1 MNHHNINS
9 LQGIQLTSPLTLSQR
24 LSKVGTSFARTF
36 ESLAYRDFRLLWFAS
51 LATSLAIQIQIY
63 ARGWLIFDL
72 TDSAVALTWVM
83 LSFWIPSSV
92 FSFLGG
98 ALGDR
103 IRKKTIMV
111 GAQVASM
118 LSALTFGTLI
128 LIGDEKVPF
137 WYFIVFGFFNGT
149 ILALSMPTRT
159 AVMPDLVAPRHLTN
173 ALSLSASTFN
183 LSRVVGIALG
193 GLLLSAIFLPLFS
206 PTISVGLLFL
216 CIASLYGCSIVGTL
230 LIHYQGNPTRVHK
243 KSLARDFWEGVVY
256 LRNSRVVVG
265 LLLMGLIP
273 TMFGFSA
280 QFLLPAFNGRL
291 FEGKSETLSGLLV
304 ALGVGAVL
312 GSLTIARYG
321 EVDQKGRLMY
331 VLAFLWA
338 FFLAILALSTT
349 YWVALIVLA
358 LVGASSAGLSSLNM
372 SVLQLIV
379 SAKMRSRIMAITW
392 ACFGLM
398 PIGMIPLG
406 FMAEKIGLQTA
417 FLSCAG
423 LMFVGIVCTH
433 FVAPEVAKIRR
444 GHKDHA
450 ATVQPS
456 QPHESED
463 WTEPRAT
470 PATK

>member
-1 MNHHNINS
+1 MTSS
-9 LQGIQLTSPLTLSQR
+9 LSLSQR
-24 LSKVGTSFARTF
+24 LARVGTSVARTF

-72 TDSAVALTWVM
+72 TSSEVALTWVM

-92 FSFLGG
+92 FSFFGG
-98 ALGDR
+98 ALADR

-128 LIGDEKVPF
+128 LLGDVHF

-173 ALSLSASTFN
+173 ALALSGSTFN

-193 GLLLSAIFLPLFS
+193 GLLLSSIFLPLFS
-206 PTISVGLLFL
+206 ATTSVGLLFL
-216 CIASLYGCSIVGTL
+216 CIATLYGCSIIGTS

-243 KSLARDFWEGVVY
+243 KSLARDFWEGVAYV
-256 LRNSRVVVG
+256 RNSRVVQG

-280 QFLLPAFNGRL
+280 QFLLPAFNGRI
-291 FEGKSETLSGLLV
+291 FDGKSGTLSGLLV
-304 ALGVGAVL
+304 ALGIGAVL
-312 GSLTIARYG
+312 GSLTIARFG
-321 EVDQKGRLMY
+321 EIDQKGRLMY

-338 FFLAILALSTT
+338 FFLAALALTKT
-349 YWVALIVLA
+349 YWLAIIVLA
-358 LVGASSAGLSSLNM
+358 LVGACSAGLSSLNM

-392 ACFGLM
+392 ASFGLM
-398 PIGMIPLG
+398 PVGMIPLG
-406 FMAEKIGLQTA
+406 FLAENIGLQTA

-423 LMFVGIVCTH
+423 LMFVGILSIH
-433 FVAPEVAKIRR
+433 FVAPDVANIRR
-444 GHKDHA
+444 GHKDYSA
-450 ATVQPS
+450 AVSTPTT
-456 QPHESED
+456 
-463 WTEPRAT
+463 TENEEWAEPVAT
-470 PATK
+470 PSSK

>member
-1 MNHHNINS
+1 MTSVPSFSRRINN
-9 LQGIQLTSPLTLSQR
+9 
-24 LSKVGTSFARTF
+24 VGVSIARTF

-72 TDSAVALTWVM
+72 TDSEIMLTWVM

-92 FSFLGG
+92 LSFFGG
-98 ALGDR
+98 ALADR
-103 IRKKTIMV
+103 MRKKTIMV
-111 GAQVASM
+111 SAQVASM

-128 LIGDEKVPF
+128 LIGDVYF
-137 WYFIVFGFFNGT
+137 WYFIVFGFFNGS

-173 ALSLSASTFN
+173 ALALSGSTFN

-193 GLLLSAIFLPLFS
+193 GLLLSMFFLPHFS
-206 PTISVGLLFL
+206 PTSSVGMLFL
-216 CIASLYGCSIVGTL
+216 CIATLYGCSILGTS
-230 LIHYQGNPTRVHK
+230 LIHYEGNPTRIHK
-243 KSLARDFWEGVVY
+243 KSLTRDFWEGVVY
-256 LRNSRVVVG
+256 IRNSRVVVG

-280 QFLLPAFNGRL
+280 QFLLPAFNGRI
-291 FEGKSETLSGLLV
+291 FDGSSATLSGLMV
-304 ALGVGAVL
+304 ALGVGAVF
-312 GSLTIARYG
+312 GSLTLARFG
-321 EVDQKGRLMY
+321 EIDQKGRLMY

-338 FFLAILALSTT
+338 FFLAALALTKI
-349 YWVALIVLA
+349 YWIALIVLA

-392 ACFGLM
+392 ASFGLM

-406 FMAEKIGLQTA
+406 FLAENLGLQTA
-417 FLSCAG
+417 FLTCAG
-423 LMFVGIVCTH
+423 LMFFGILSVH
-433 FVAPEVAKIRR
+433 FIAPDVAKIRR
-444 GHKDHA
+444 GHKDFS
-450 ATVQPS
+450 ATVSPPKTS
-456 QPHESED
+456 DEED
-463 WTEPRAT
+463 WTEPVAT
-470 PATK
+470 PSTK

>member
-1 MNHHNINS
+1 M
-9 LQGIQLTSPLTLSQR
+9 TSALSLSQR
-24 LSKVGTSFARTF
+24 LAKVGTSVARTF

-51 LATSLAIQIQIY
+51 LASSLAIQIQIY
-63 ARGWLIFDL
+63 ARGWLIYDI
-72 TDSAVALTWVM
+72 TDSSVALTWVM

-92 FSFLGG
+92 FSFFGG
-98 ALGDR
+98 ALADR
-103 IRKKTIMV
+103 MRKKTIMV
-111 GAQVASM
+111 FAPIASM

-128 LIGDEKVPF
+128 LIGDVHF

-173 ALSLSASTFN
+173 ALSLSGSTFN

-193 GLLLSAIFLPLFS
+193 GLLLSSVFLPFFS
-206 PTISVGLLFL
+206 PAISVGLLFL
-216 CIASLYGCSIVGTL
+216 CIATLYGTSIIGTS
-230 LIHYQGNPTRVHK
+230 LIHYQGNPTRIHK
-243 KSLARDFWEGVVY
+243 KSLARDFWEGVAYV
-256 LRNSRVVVG
+256 RNSRIVVG

-280 QFLLPAFNGRL
+280 QFLLPAFNGEL
-291 FEGKSETLSGLLV
+291 FDGKSETLSGLLV

-321 EVDQKGRLMY
+321 EIDKKGRLMY
-331 VLAFLWA
+331 FLALLWA
-338 FFLAILALSTT
+338 FFLALLALSTN
-349 YWVALIVLA
+349 YWAALVVLA

-406 FMAEKIGLQTA
+406 FLAEKIGLQTA
-417 FLSCAG
+417 YLSCSG
-423 LMFVGIVCTH
+423 LMFLGIVCTH
-433 FVAPEVAKIRR
+433 VVAPEVAKIRR
-444 GHKDHA
+444 GHKDHS
-450 ATVQPS
+450 TVVRSS
-456 QPHESED
+456 QPPEEED
-463 WTEPRAT
+463 WPEPLTT
-470 PATK
+470 PTTK

>member
-1 MNHHNINS
+1 MTSVPS
-9 LQGIQLTSPLTLSQR
+9 LSRR
-24 LSKVGTSFARTF
+24 LSSFGASVGRTF

-63 ARGWLIFDL
+63 ARGWLIFDI
-72 TDSAVALTWVM
+72 TDSEMKLTWVM

-92 FSFLGG
+92 FSFFGG
-98 ALGDR
+98 AIADR

-128 LIGDEKVPF
+128 LIGTVHF

-173 ALSLSASTFN
+173 ALALSGSTFN
-183 LSRVVGIALG
+183 LSRVVGIAFG
-193 GLLLSAIFLPLFS
+193 GLLLSILFLPNFS
-206 PTISVGLLFL
+206 AKNSVGMLFL
-216 CIASLYGCSIVGTL
+216 CIATLYGCSIVGTS
-230 LIHYQGNPTRVHK
+230 LINYQGNPTRVNK
-243 KSLARDFWEGVVY
+243 KSLARDFWEGVAY
-256 LRNSRVVVG
+256 IRNSHVVVG

-280 QFLLPAFNGRL
+280 QFLLPAFNGRV
-291 FEGKSETLSGLLV
+291 FDGKSATLSGLLV

-312 GSLTIARYG
+312 GSLAIARFG
-321 EVDQKGRLMY
+321 EIDQKGKLMY
-331 VLAFLWA
+331 VLAFAWA
-338 FFLAILALSTT
+338 FFLAALALTEN
-349 YWVALIVLA
+349 YWLALIVLA

-392 ACFGLM
+392 ASFGLM

-406 FMAEKIGLQTA
+406 FLAERVGLQPA

-423 LMFVGIVCTH
+423 LMFVGILCIH
-433 FVAPEVAKIRR
+433 FIAPDVAKIRR
-444 GHKDHA
+444 GHKDYSTTENT
-450 ATVQPS
+450 ATELV
-456 QPHESED
+456 EED
-463 WTEPRAT
+463 WTKPVVT
-470 PATK
+470 TSTK